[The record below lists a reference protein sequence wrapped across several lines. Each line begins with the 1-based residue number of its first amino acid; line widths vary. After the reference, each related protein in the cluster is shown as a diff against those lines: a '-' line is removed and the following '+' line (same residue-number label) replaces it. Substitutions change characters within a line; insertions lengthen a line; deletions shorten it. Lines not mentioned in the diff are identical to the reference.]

1 MISSNNPHFYSELPV
16 NRISIS
22 DLVADKSLFSEV
34 PEDWHVLVAD
44 IKNSTQAIKNG
55 KHNEVNLVATGSIIA
70 VLNIIYSE
78 KIKVPFFF
86 GGDGATII
94 VPSKYLKS
102 AMSALEKHRKNTL
115 KNFGFELKVG
125 HLSVKEIYKEKI
137 ELIIAK
143 AQINDIFNIPV
154 ILGNGLQYA
163 ESFVKNEDP
172 LKKGNFQMDESP
184 LNLDGM
190 QCKWDKIKPPE
201 ETQEV
206 VSLLVTGCGDQ
217 DPSKIFSE
225 VLKAIDEIY
234 GSATRRKPISVK
246 RLRLKA
252 SFKKV
257 NSEMRTKLGRFDGF
271 YLLKNLMKANFGKF
285 YLKNSKTGKRYL
297 QKLVELTDTLT
308 IDGRINTVIIGT
320 SEQRISLISFLDNLE
335 RSNKIKYGL
344 HVSQESVM
352 SCYVR
357 DMGTNEH
364 IHFVD
369 GSDGGYTRAANS
381 LKKKA
386 APTK

>member
-1 MISSNNPHFYSELPV
+1 MIASNNPHFYSELPV
-16 NRISIS
+16 NTISIS

-34 PEDWHVLVAD
+34 PEDWHVLISD
-44 IKNSTQAIKNG
+44 IKNSTQAIKKG

-70 VLNIIYSE
+70 VLNIVYPE

-86 GGDGATII
+86 GGDGATIL
-94 VPSKYLKS
+94 VPSKHLES

-115 KNFGFELKVG
+115 ENFGFELKIG
-125 HLSVKEIYKEKI
+125 HISVAEIYREKI

-163 ESFVKNEDP
+163 ENLIKNEDP
-172 LKKGNFQMDESP
+172 LKKGNFQKDEFP
-184 LNLDGM
+184 LNLKGM

-206 VSLLVTGCGDQ
+206 VSLIVTGCGDQ

-234 GSATRRKPISVK
+234 GSAKRRKPITIK

-252 SFKKV
+252 SFKKI
-257 NSEMRTKLGRFDGF
+257 NSEMRAKLGRFDGF
-271 YLLKNLMKANFGKF
+271 YLLKNLVKTNFGKF
-285 YLKNSKTGKRYL
+285 YLKNSKAGKRYL

-320 SEQRISLISFLDNLE
+320 SEQRISLISFLDHLE
-335 RSNKIKYGL
+335 RSKKIKYGL

-369 GSDGGYTRAANS
+369 GADGGYTRAANS

-386 APTK
+386 SLTK

>member
-1 MISSNNPHFYSELPV
+1 MIPSNNTQFYSELHV
-16 NRISIS
+16 NKISVS

-44 IKNSTQAIKNG
+44 IKNSTEAIKNG

-70 VLNIIYSE
+70 VMNIVYAQNIN
-78 KIKVPFFF
+78 VPFFF
-86 GGDGATII
+86 GGDGATIL
-94 VPSKYLKS
+94 VPSKYLEK

-125 HLSVKEIYKEKI
+125 HISVKEIYNDKI

-163 ESFVKNEDP
+163 ESLIKKEDP
-172 LKKGNFQMDESP
+172 LKKQNFQMDESP

-206 VSLLVTGCGDQ
+206 VSLIVTGCGDQ

-234 GSATRRKPISVK
+234 GSQGRRKPISVK
-246 RLRLKA
+246 RLQLK
-252 SFKKV
+252 SGLHKI
-257 NSEMRTKLGRFDGF
+257 NSEMRVKLGKFDAF
-271 YLLKNLMKANFGKF
+271 FFLKNLIKVNFGKF
-285 YLKNSKTGKRYL
+285 YLKNTKAGKEYL

-308 IDGRINTVIIGT
+308 IDGRINTVITGT
-320 SEQRISLISFLDNLE
+320 SEQRKSLISFLDQLE

-344 HVSQESVM
+344 YVSQESVM

-357 DMGTNEH
+357 NMSTAEH

-369 GSDGGYTRAANS
+369 GADGGYTRAANS

-386 APTK
+386 VLTA

>member
-1 MISSNNPHFYSELPV
+1 MIPSNNPHFYSELPI
-16 NRISIS
+16 NTISIS
-22 DLVADKSLFSEV
+22 DLVADKSLFSAV
-34 PEDWHVLVAD
+34 PEDWQILIAD
-44 IKNSTQAIKNG
+44 IKNSTRAIKNG

-70 VLNIIYSE
+70 VLNIVYSE
-78 KIKVPFFF
+78 KINVPFFF
-86 GGDGATII
+86 GGDGAII
-94 VPSKYLKS
+94 LVPSKFLES

-115 KNFGFELKVG
+115 KNFGFELKIG
-125 HLSVKEIYKEKI
+125 HISVAEIYKAKI
-137 ELIIAK
+137 ELLIAK

-163 ESFVKNEDP
+163 ESLIKNEDP
-172 LKKGNFQMDESP
+172 LKKGNLQMDESP
-184 LNLDGM
+184 LNLNGM
-190 QCKWDKIKPPE
+190 QCKWDIIKPPE

-206 VSLLVTGCGDQ
+206 VSLIVTGCGDE

-234 GSATRRKPISVK
+234 GPAKRRKPISVK
-246 RLRLKA
+246 RLRLNAGFQKI
-252 SFKKV
+252 
-257 NSEMRTKLGRFDGF
+257 NSEMRAKLGRFDGF
-271 YLLKNLMKANFGKF
+271 YFLKNLVKANFGKF
-285 YLKNSKTGKRYL
+285 YLKNIKAGKRYL
-297 QKLVELTDTLT
+297 NKLVELTDTLT

-320 SEQRISLISFLDNLE
+320 SEQRISLISFLDQLE

-344 HVSQESVM
+344 YVSQESVM

-381 LKKKA
+381 LKKKTA
-386 APTK
+386 LTK

>member
-1 MISSNNPHFYSELPV
+1 MIVSKFAQFYSELPV
-16 NRISIS
+16 NKMSVS

-34 PEDWHVLVAD
+34 PEDWQVLVAD
-44 IKNSTQAIKNG
+44 IKNSTLAIKNG

-70 VLNIIYSE
+70 VLNIVYSQN
-78 KIKVPFFF
+78 ISVPFFF
-86 GGDGATII
+86 GGDGATIL
-94 VPSKYLKS
+94 VPSKYLES

-115 KNFGFELKVG
+115 KNFGFELKIG
-125 HLSVKEIYKEKI
+125 HISIAEIYREKI

-143 AQINDIFNIPV
+143 AQINDNFNIPV
-154 ILGNGLQYA
+154 VLGDGLQYA
-163 ESFVKNEDP
+163 ENLIKNEDP
-172 LKKGNFQMDESP
+172 LKKDNFQKDESP
-184 LNLDGM
+184 LNLNGM
-190 QCKWDKIKPPE
+190 ECKWDKIRPPE

-206 VSLLVTGCGDQ
+206 VSLIVTGCGDQ

-225 VLKAIDEIY
+225 VLNAIDDIY
-234 GSATRRKPISVK
+234 GPAKRRKPISVK

-252 SFKKV
+252 GFQKI
-257 NSEMRTKLGRFDGF
+257 NSEMRAKLGRFDAF
-271 YLLKNLMKANFGKF
+271 YLLKNLVKTNFGKF
-285 YLKNSKTGKRYL
+285 YLKNSYAGKRYL

-320 SEQRISLISFLDNLE
+320 SEQRTSLISLLDHLE
-335 RSNKIKYGL
+335 SSNKIKYGL
-344 HVSQESVM
+344 HVSKESVM

-369 GSDGGYTRAANS
+369 GADGGYTRAANS

-386 APTK
+386 ALTK

>member
-1 MISSNNPHFYSELPV
+1 MTPSNNPHFYSELLV
-16 NRISIS
+16 NTISVS

-34 PEDWHVLVAD
+34 PEDWHVLIAD
-44 IKNSTQAIKNG
+44 IKNSTQAIKDG

-70 VLNIIYSE
+70 VLNIVYSE
-78 KIKVPFFF
+78 KINVPFFF
-86 GGDGATII
+86 GGDGATIL
-94 VPSKYLKS
+94 VPPKYLKS
-102 AMSALEKHRKNTL
+102 AMSALEKHQKNTL

-125 HLSVKEIYKEKI
+125 HLSIKEIYKEKI

-143 AQINDIFNIPV
+143 AQINNIFNIPV

-163 ESFVKNEDP
+163 ESFIKNKDP
-172 LKKGNFQMDESP
+172 FKGGNFQMDESP

-206 VSLLVTGCGDQ
+206 VSLIVTGCGDQ

-234 GSATRRKPISVK
+234 GSAKRRKPISVK

-252 SFKKV
+252 GFKKI
-257 NSEMRTKLGRFDGF
+257 NSEMRAKLGRFNGF
-271 YLLKNLMKANFGKF
+271 YFLKNLVKASFGKF
-285 YLKNSKTGKRYL
+285 YLKNSKAGKNYL

-320 SEQRISLISFLDNLE
+320 SGQRISLISFLDHLE
-335 RSNKIKYGL
+335 KSNKIKYGL

-369 GSDGGYTRAANS
+369 GADGGYTRAANS

-386 APTK
+386 ASTK

>member
-1 MISSNNPHFYSELPV
+1 
-16 NRISIS
+16 
-22 DLVADKSLFSEV
+22 V
-34 PEDWHVLVAD
+34 P
-44 IKNSTQAIKNG
+44 
-55 KHNEVNLVATGSIIA
+55 
-70 VLNIIYSE
+70 
-78 KIKVPFFF
+78 P
-86 GGDGATII
+86 
-94 VPSKYLKS
+94 KYLES

-125 HLSVKEIYKEKI
+125 HLSIKEIYKEKI

-163 ESFVKNEDP
+163 ESLIKNEDP
-172 LKKGNFQMDESP
+172 LKKGNFQIDESP

-206 VSLLVTGCGDQ
+206 VSLLITGCGDQ
-217 DPSKIFSE
+217 DPSIIFSE

-234 GSATRRKPISVK
+234 GPAKRRKPISVK

-252 SFKKV
+252 GFKKI
-257 NSEMRTKLGRFDGF
+257 NSEMRAKLGRFDGLYF
-271 YLLKNLMKANFGKF
+271 LKNLLKASFGKF
-285 YLKNSKTGKRYL
+285 YLKNSKAGKNYL

-320 SEQRISLISFLDNLE
+320 SAQRISLISFLDELE
-335 RSNKIKYGL
+335 RSNKIRYGL

-369 GSDGGYTRAANS
+369 GADGGYTRAANR

-386 APTK
+386 ALTQ

>member
-1 MISSNNPHFYSELPV
+1 MITANNPHFYSELPV
-16 NRISIS
+16 NTISIS
-22 DLVADKSLFSEV
+22 DLVADKSLFSEI
-34 PEDWHVLVAD
+34 PEDWHVLIAD
-44 IKNSTQAIKNG
+44 IKNSTKAIKKG

-70 VLNIIYSE
+70 VLNIVYSE
-78 KIKVPFFF
+78 KINVPFFF
-86 GGDGATII
+86 GGDGATIL
-94 VPSKYLKS
+94 VPSKYLES

-115 KNFGFELKVG
+115 ENFGFELKIG
-125 HLSVKEIYKEKI
+125 HISVAEIYKEKI

-154 ILGNGLQYA
+154 ILGKGLQYA
-163 ESFVKNEDP
+163 ESLIKNEDP

-184 LNLDGM
+184 LNLKGM

-206 VSLLVTGCGDQ
+206 VSLIVTGCGDQ

-234 GSATRRKPISVK
+234 GSANRRKPITVK
-246 RLRLKA
+246 RLRLKT
-252 SFKKV
+252 SFQKI
-257 NSEMRTKLGRFDGF
+257 NSEMRVKLGRFDGF
-271 YLLKNLMKANFGKF
+271 YLLKNLVKTNFGKF
-285 YLKNSKTGKRYL
+285 YLKNSKAGKNYL
-297 QKLVELTDTLT
+297 QKLVELTDTLA

-320 SEQRISLISFLDNLE
+320 SDQRISLISFLDHLE
-335 RSNKIKYGL
+335 SSNKIKYGL

-369 GSDGGYTRAANS
+369 GADGGYTRAANS

-386 APTK
+386 ALTK

>member
-1 MISSNNPHFYSELPV
+1 MITANNPHFYSELPV
-16 NRISIS
+16 NTISIS
-22 DLVADKSLFSEV
+22 DLVADKSLFSEI
-34 PEDWHVLVAD
+34 PEDWHVLIAD
-44 IKNSTQAIKNG
+44 IKNSTQAIKKG

-70 VLNIIYSE
+70 VLNIVYSE
-78 KIKVPFFF
+78 KINVPFFF
-86 GGDGATII
+86 GGDGATIL
-94 VPSKYLKS
+94 VPSKYLES

-115 KNFGFELKVG
+115 ENFGFELKIG
-125 HLSVKEIYKEKI
+125 HISVAEIYKEKI

-154 ILGNGLQYA
+154 ILGKGLQYA
-163 ESFVKNEDP
+163 ESLIKNEDP

-184 LNLDGM
+184 LNLKGM

-206 VSLLVTGCGDQ
+206 VSLIVTGCGDQ

-234 GSATRRKPISVK
+234 GSANRRKPITVK
-246 RLRLKA
+246 RLRLKT
-252 SFKKV
+252 SFKKI
-257 NSEMRTKLGRFDGF
+257 NSEMRLKLGRFDGF
-271 YLLKNLMKANFGKF
+271 YLLKNLLKTNFGKF
-285 YLKNSKTGKRYL
+285 YLKNSKAGKNYL
-297 QKLVELTDTLT
+297 QKLVELTDTLA

-320 SEQRISLISFLDNLE
+320 SEQRISLISFLDHLE
-335 RSNKIKYGL
+335 SSNKIKYGL

-369 GSDGGYTRAANS
+369 GADGGYTRAANS
-381 LKKKA
+381 LKKKSA
-386 APTK
+386 LTK

>member
-1 MISSNNPHFYSELPV
+1 MITANNPHFYSELPV
-16 NRISIS
+16 NTISIS
-22 DLVADKSLFSEV
+22 DLVADKSLFSEI
-34 PEDWHVLVAD
+34 PEDWHVLIAD
-44 IKNSTQAIKNG
+44 IKNSTKAIKKG

-70 VLNIIYSE
+70 VLNIVYSE
-78 KIKVPFFF
+78 KINVPFFF
-86 GGDGATII
+86 GGDGATIL
-94 VPSKYLKS
+94 VPSKYLES

-115 KNFGFELKVG
+115 ENFGFELKIG
-125 HLSVKEIYKEKI
+125 HISVAEIYKEKI

-154 ILGNGLQYA
+154 ILGKGLQYA
-163 ESFVKNEDP
+163 ESLIKNEDP

-184 LNLDGM
+184 LNLKGM

-206 VSLLVTGCGDQ
+206 VSLIVTGCGDQ

-234 GSATRRKPISVK
+234 GSANRRKPITVK
-246 RLRLKA
+246 RLRLKT
-252 SFKKV
+252 SFQKI
-257 NSEMRTKLGRFDGF
+257 NSEMRVKLGRFDMF
-271 YLLKNLMKANFGKF
+271 YFLKNLVKTNFGKF
-285 YLKNSKTGKRYL
+285 YLKNSKAGKNYL
-297 QKLVELTDTLT
+297 QKLVELTDTLA

-320 SEQRISLISFLDNLE
+320 SDQRISLISFLDHLE
-335 RSNKIKYGL
+335 SSNKIKYGL

-369 GSDGGYTRAANS
+369 GADGGYTRAANS
-381 LKKKA
+381 LKKKSA
-386 APTK
+386 LTK

>member
-1 MISSNNPHFYSELPV
+1 MITANNPHFYSELPV
-16 NRISIS
+16 NTISIS
-22 DLVADKSLFSEV
+22 DLVADKSLFSEI
-34 PEDWHVLVAD
+34 PEDWHVLIAD
-44 IKNSTQAIKNG
+44 IKNSTKAIKKG

-70 VLNIIYSE
+70 VLNIVYSE
-78 KIKVPFFF
+78 KINVPFFF
-86 GGDGATII
+86 GGDGATIL
-94 VPSKYLKS
+94 VPSKYLES

-115 KNFGFELKVG
+115 ENFGFELKIG
-125 HLSVKEIYKEKI
+125 HISVAEIYKEKI

-154 ILGNGLQYA
+154 ILGKGLQYA
-163 ESFVKNEDP
+163 ESLIKNEDP

-184 LNLDGM
+184 LNLKGM

-206 VSLLVTGCGDQ
+206 VSLIVTGCGDQ

-234 GSATRRKPISVK
+234 GSANRRKPITVK
-246 RLRLKA
+246 RLRLKT
-252 SFKKV
+252 SFQKI
-257 NSEMRTKLGRFDGF
+257 NSEMRVKLGRFDGF
-271 YLLKNLMKANFGKF
+271 YLLKNLVKTNFGKF
-285 YLKNSKTGKRYL
+285 YLKNSKAGKNYL
-297 QKLVELTDTLT
+297 KKLVELTDTLA

-320 SEQRISLISFLDNLE
+320 SDQRISLISFLDHLE
-335 RSNKIKYGL
+335 SSNKIKYGL

-369 GSDGGYTRAANS
+369 GADGGYTRAANS

-386 APTK
+386 ALTK

>member
-1 MISSNNPHFYSELPV
+1 MIASNNPHFYSELPV
-16 NRISIS
+16 NTISIS

-34 PEDWHVLVAD
+34 PEDWHVLIAD
-44 IKNSTQAIKNG
+44 IKDSTRAIKNG

-70 VLNIIYSE
+70 VLNIVYSE

-86 GGDGATII
+86 GGDGATIL

-154 ILGNGLQYA
+154 ILGSGLQYA
-163 ESFVKNEDP
+163 ESLIKNEDP
-172 LKKGNFQMDESP
+172 LKKGNFQMDDSP

-257 NSEMRTKLGRFDGF
+257 NSEMHAKLGRFDGF
-271 YLLKNLMKANFGKF
+271 YFLKNLMKANFGKF

-320 SEQRISLISFLDNLE
+320 SEQRISLISFLDQLE

-386 APTK
+386 ALTK

>member
-1 MISSNNPHFYSELPV
+1 MIPSNNPQFYSELPV
-16 NRISIS
+16 NTISIS

-44 IKNSTQAIKNG
+44 IKNSTEAIKLG

-70 VLNIIYSE
+70 VLNIVYSE
-78 KIKVPFFF
+78 NINVPFFF
-86 GGDGATII
+86 GGDGATIL
-94 VPSKYLKS
+94 VPSKYLES
-102 AMSALEKHRKNTL
+102 SMSALEKHRKNTL

-125 HLSVKEIYKEKI
+125 HLPVKEIYNERIK
-137 ELIIAK
+137 LIIAK

-154 ILGNGLQYA
+154 VLGNGLQYA
-163 ESFVKNEDP
+163 ESLIKNEDP
-172 LKKGNFQMDESP
+172 LKKGNFQMDEFP

-206 VSLLVTGCGDQ
+206 VSLIVTGCGDQ
-217 DPSKIFSE
+217 DPAKIYSR

-234 GSATRRKPISVK
+234 GSAKLRKPISVK
-246 RLRLKA
+246 RLQLK
-252 SFKKV
+252 SGLHKI
-257 NSEMRTKLGRFDGF
+257 NSEMRAKLGRFDGF
-271 YLLKNLMKANFGKF
+271 YFLKNLVKTNIGKF
-285 YLKNSKTGKRYL
+285 YLKNSKAGKRYL

-308 IDGRINTVIIGT
+308 IDGRINTVITGT
-320 SEQRISLISFLDNLE
+320 SEQRISLIAFLDHLE

-344 HVSQESVM
+344 YVSQESVM

-357 DMGTNEH
+357 NMSTNEH

-369 GSDGGYTRAANS
+369 GADGGLYKSR
-381 LKKKA
+381 
-386 APTK
+386 

>member
-1 MISSNNPHFYSELPV
+1 MIASKIAQFYSELPV
-16 NRISIS
+16 NKMSVS

-44 IKNSTQAIKNG
+44 IKNSTHAIKNG

-70 VLNIIYSE
+70 VLNIVYSQN
-78 KIKVPFFF
+78 ISVPFFF
-86 GGDGATII
+86 GGDGATIL

-102 AMSALEKHRKNTL
+102 AMSALEKHRENTL
-115 KNFGFELKVG
+115 INFGFELKIG
-125 HLSVKEIYKEKI
+125 HISVEEIYRDRI

-143 AQINDIFNIPV
+143 AEINDIFNIPIV
-154 ILGNGLQYA
+154 LGDGLQYA
-163 ESFVKNEDP
+163 ENLIKNEDS
-172 LKKGNFQMDESP
+172 LKKENFRIDQFP
-184 LNLDGM
+184 LNLHGM

-206 VSLLVTGCGDQ
+206 VSLIVTGCGDQ
-217 DPSKIFSE
+217 DPSKVFSE
-225 VLKAIDEIY
+225 VLKAIDDIY
-234 GSATRRKPISVK
+234 GSQIRRKPISIK
-246 RLRLKA
+246 RLRIKA
-252 SFKKV
+252 GFQKI
-257 NSEMRTKLGRFDGF
+257 NSEMHAKLGKFDAVF
-271 YLLKNLMKANFGKF
+271 FLKNFGKANFGKF
-285 YLKNSKTGKRYL
+285 YLKNSKAGKRYL

-308 IDGRINTVIIGT
+308 IDGRINTVITGT
-320 SEQRISLISFLDNLE
+320 SEQRISLISFLDQLE

-344 HVSQESVM
+344 YVSQESVM

-369 GSDGGYTRAANS
+369 GADGGYTMAANS

-386 APTK
+386 ALTK

>member
-16 NRISIS
+16 NTIPIS
-22 DLVADKSLFSEV
+22 DLVADNSLFSEI
-34 PEDWHVLVAD
+34 PEDWNVLVAD
-44 IKNSTQAIKNG
+44 IKNSSQAIKNG

-70 VLNIIYSE
+70 VLNIIHSE

-86 GGDGATII
+86 GGDGATIL

-102 AMSALEKHRKNTL
+102 AMSALDKHRKNTL

-125 HLSVKEIYKEKI
+125 HLSVEEIYKEKI

-163 ESFVKNEDP
+163 ENLIKNEDP

-234 GSATRRKPISVK
+234 GPATRRKPISVK

-257 NSEMRTKLGRFDGF
+257 NSEMLAKLGRFDGF

-308 IDGRINTVIIGT
+308 IDGRINTVITGT
-320 SEQRISLISFLDNLE
+320 SEQRISLISFLDHLE
-335 RSNKIKYGL
+335 KSNKIKYGL

-369 GSDGGYTRAANS
+369 GADGGYTRAANS

-386 APTK
+386 GPTK

>member
-1 MISSNNPHFYSELPV
+1 MITANNPHFYSELPV
-16 NRISIS
+16 NTISIS
-22 DLVADKSLFSEV
+22 DLVADKSLFSEI
-34 PEDWHVLVAD
+34 PEDWHVLIAD
-44 IKNSTQAIKNG
+44 IKNSTQAIKKG

-70 VLNIIYSE
+70 VLNIVYSE
-78 KIKVPFFF
+78 KINVPFFF
-86 GGDGATII
+86 GGDGATIL
-94 VPSKYLKS
+94 VPSKYLES

-115 KNFGFELKVG
+115 ENFGFELKIG
-125 HLSVKEIYKEKI
+125 HISVAEIYKEKI

-154 ILGNGLQYA
+154 ILGKGLQYA
-163 ESFVKNEDP
+163 ESLIKNEDP

-184 LNLDGM
+184 LNLKGM

-206 VSLLVTGCGDQ
+206 VSLIVTGCGDQ

-234 GSATRRKPISVK
+234 GSANRRKPITVK
-246 RLRLKA
+246 RLRLKT
-252 SFKKV
+252 SFKKI
-257 NSEMRTKLGRFDGF
+257 NSEMRLKLGRFDGF
-271 YLLKNLMKANFGKF
+271 YLLKNLVKTNFGKF
-285 YLKNSKTGKRYL
+285 YLKNSKAGKNYL
-297 QKLVELTDTLT
+297 QKLVELTDTLA

-320 SEQRISLISFLDNLE
+320 SEQRISLISFLDHLE
-335 RSNKIKYGL
+335 SSNKIKYGL

-369 GSDGGYTRAANS
+369 GADGGYTRAANS

-386 APTK
+386 ALTK

>member
-1 MISSNNPHFYSELPV
+1 MNPSNNPQFYSELPV
-16 NRISIS
+16 NTISIS

-70 VLNIIYSE
+70 VLNIVYSE
-78 KIKVPFFF
+78 NIHVPFFF
-86 GGDGATII
+86 GGDGATIL
-94 VPSKYLKS
+94 VPSKYLES
-102 AMSALEKHRKNTL
+102 SMSALEKHRKNTL

-125 HLSVKEIYKEKI
+125 HLPVKEIYNDKI

-143 AQINDIFNIPV
+143 AQINDIFNIPIV
-154 ILGNGLQYA
+154 LGNGLQYA
-163 ESFVKNEDP
+163 ESLIKKEDP
-172 LKKGNFQMDESP
+172 LERENFLMDESP

-206 VSLLVTGCGDQ
+206 VSLIVTGCGDQ
-217 DPSKIFSE
+217 DPSKIYSR

-234 GSATRRKPISVK
+234 GSAKRRKPISVK
-246 RLRLKA
+246 RLQLK
-252 SFKKV
+252 SGLHKI
-257 NSEMRTKLGRFDGF
+257 NSEMRAKLGRFDAF
-271 YLLKNLMKANFGKF
+271 YFIKNWVNMNFGKF
-285 YLKNSKTGKRYL
+285 YLKNSKGGKRYL
-297 QKLVELTDTLT
+297 QKLVKLTDTLT
-308 IDGRINTVIIGT
+308 IDGRINTVISGT
-320 SEQRISLISFLDNLE
+320 SEQRISLIAFLDHLE

-344 HVSQESVM
+344 YVSQESVM

-357 DMGTNEH
+357 NMSTNEH

-369 GSDGGYTRAANS
+369 GADGGLYKSR
-381 LKKKA
+381 
-386 APTK
+386 

>member
-1 MISSNNPHFYSELPV
+1 MIASKIAQFYSELPV
-16 NRISIS
+16 NKMSVS

-44 IKNSTQAIKNG
+44 IKNSTHAIKNG

-70 VLNIIYSE
+70 VLNIVYSQN
-78 KIKVPFFF
+78 ISVPFFF
-86 GGDGATII
+86 GGDGATIL

-102 AMSALEKHRKNTL
+102 AMSALEKHRENTL
-115 KNFGFELKVG
+115 INFGFELKIG
-125 HLSVKEIYKEKI
+125 HISVEEIYRDKI

-143 AQINDIFNIPV
+143 AEINDIFNIPIV
-154 ILGNGLQYA
+154 LGDGLQYA
-163 ESFVKNEDP
+163 ENLIKNEDS
-172 LKKGNFQMDESP
+172 LKKENFRIDQFP
-184 LNLDGM
+184 LNLHGM

-206 VSLLVTGCGDQ
+206 VSLIVTGCGDQ
-217 DPSKIFSE
+217 DPSKVFSE
-225 VLKAIDEIY
+225 VLKAIDDIY
-234 GSATRRKPISVK
+234 GSQIRRKPISIK
-246 RLRLKA
+246 RLRIKA
-252 SFKKV
+252 GFQKI
-257 NSEMRTKLGRFDGF
+257 NSEMHAKLGKFDAVF
-271 YLLKNLMKANFGKF
+271 FLKNLVRANFGKF
-285 YLKNSKTGKRYL
+285 YLKNSKAGKRYL

-308 IDGRINTVIIGT
+308 IDGRINTVITGT
-320 SEQRISLISFLDNLE
+320 SEQRISLISFLDQLE

-344 HVSQESVM
+344 YVSQESVM

-369 GSDGGYTRAANS
+369 GADGGYTMAANS

-386 APTK
+386 ALTK

>member
-1 MISSNNPHFYSELPV
+1 MIVSKFAQFYSELPV
-16 NRISIS
+16 NKMSVS

-34 PEDWHVLVAD
+34 PEDWQVLVAD
-44 IKNSTQAIKNG
+44 IKNSTLAIKNG

-70 VLNIIYSE
+70 VLNIVYSQN
-78 KIKVPFFF
+78 ISVPFFF
-86 GGDGATII
+86 GGDGATIL
-94 VPSKYLKS
+94 VPSKYLES

-115 KNFGFELKVG
+115 KNFGFELKIG
-125 HLSVKEIYKEKI
+125 HISIAEIYREKI

-143 AQINDIFNIPV
+143 AQINDNFNIPV
-154 ILGNGLQYA
+154 VLGDGLQYA
-163 ESFVKNEDP
+163 ENLIKNEDP
-172 LKKGNFQMDESP
+172 LKKDNFQKDESP
-184 LNLDGM
+184 LNLNGM
-190 QCKWDKIKPPE
+190 ECKWDKIRPPE

-206 VSLLVTGCGDQ
+206 VSLIVTGCGDQ

-225 VLKAIDEIY
+225 VLKAIDDIY
-234 GSATRRKPISVK
+234 GPAKRRKPISVK

-252 SFKKV
+252 GFQKI
-257 NSEMRTKLGRFDGF
+257 NSEMRAKLGRFDAF
-271 YLLKNLMKANFGKF
+271 YLLKNLVKTNFGKF
-285 YLKNSKTGKRYL
+285 YLKNSYAGKRYL

-320 SEQRISLISFLDNLE
+320 SEQRTSLISLLDHLE
-335 RSNKIKYGL
+335 SSNKIKYGL
-344 HVSQESVM
+344 HVSKESVM

-369 GSDGGYTRAANS
+369 GADGGYTRAANS

-386 APTK
+386 ALTK